1 MNKKEFSFLSETF
14 IFKGL
19 TEQDMKE
26 LPKEMLCQTPIFFK
40 GEHVDLSVSES
51 KKIAFILSGECTVM
65 KEGLVMNTL
74 KKGDS
79 FGILSV
85 FSSEPYPTAVIA
97 KKETKILFL
106 ERDDLIMLIEK
117 SPKIAMNVITFL
129 AGRVTFLNAK
139 IATLSGITVE
149 DKCVAYL
156 KEEYKKHGDSIPFP
170 ISAVARKIRAG
181 RASLYRAIAA
191 LEKKGIL
198 EYKDNL
204 VRILYPNFVKKQ
216 KEKT

>member
-1 MNKKEFSFLSETF
+1 MNKKEFSFLSDTF

-19 TEQDMKE
+19 SEQDIGR
-26 LPKEMLCQTPIFFK
+26 LPDRILCETPFFSK
-40 GEHVDLSVSES
+40 GEHLDLSVASG
-51 KKIAFILSGECTVM
+51 KKIAFILSGECAVI
-65 KEGLVMNTL
+65 KDGLVMNIL

-85 FSSEPYPTAVIA
+85 FSNEPYPTDVIA
-97 KKETKILFL
+97 KKETRILFL
-106 ERDDLIMLIEK
+106 EHDDLIMLIEH

-129 AGRVTFLNAK
+129 AGRVTFLNSI

-149 DKCVAYL
+149 DKCIAYL
-156 KEEYKKHGDSIPFP
+156 KEEYKKHGESIPFP
-170 ISAVARKIRAG
+170 ISGVARRIRAG

-198 EYKDNL
+198 EYRDNSVKIL
-204 VRILYPNFVKKQ
+204 NPDRIVNNF
-216 KEKT
+216 